1 MSDVYQQS
9 WLDALFS
16 RSERLLAIGFL
27 LLIVLGTILLSL
39 PVASVRNDISILDAL
54 FTSTSAV
61 CVTGLIVVDTGKDF
75 TLFGQIVILVLIQ
88 AGGLGIMT
96 FTAMATQ
103 FLGGKLSFRS
113 QAALSDTFYQKQAAR
128 RVSSNLFRI
137 IMMVFII
144 EAIGAV
150 ILFLGYYL
158 RSDDLH
164 DSIFAAIFHAVS
176 AFCNA
181 GFSTHSDSL
190 IGWQSSSIVMPT
202 IAVLIILGGLGHVVV
217 LESWARLGMRLKG
230 QSAHPFKWTLHSR
243 VVIYL
248 SGVLILGGAVIL
260 MVARP
265 FGADGSATTGFFD
278 ALFQSVT
285 CRTAGFNSIDLTK
298 LPVPAL
304 LFMCALMFIGGSPA
318 SCAGGVKTSS
328 VATWYAQLYAWLR
341 GQKEVTLMGRRL
353 SSEIVAKAAMI
364 IGLAVVW
371 NSTGTILLAWFE
383 QGRVDLPLRK
393 LFFEQVSAFGTV
405 GLSLDVTPTL
415 STPSRI
421 WIMISMFVGRV
432 GPLTFAMVISER
444 EQSPIRYP
452 EEPVMIG

>member
-1 MSDVYQQS
+1 MSDAYRRS
-9 WLDALFS
+9 WLDNLFA
-16 RSERLLAIGFL
+16 RSERLLALGFL
-27 LLIVLGTILLSL
+27 LLIALGTVLLSL
-39 PVASVRNDISILDAL
+39 PVASVRNDITMLDAL
-54 FTSTSAV
+54 FTATSAV

-75 TLFGQIVILVLIQ
+75 SLFGQVVILVLIQ

-103 FLGGKLSFRS
+103 FFGGKLSFRS
-113 QAALSDTFYQKQAAR
+113 QAALSDTFYQKHAAR
-128 RVSSNLFRI
+128 RIHNNLFRI
-137 IMMVFII
+137 ILMVFVI
-144 EAIGAV
+144 ELIGAV
-150 ILFLGYYL
+150 LLFIGYYM
-158 RSDDLH
+158 RSADLG
-164 DSIFAAIFHAVS
+164 DSLFAAVFHAVS

-190 IGWQSSSIVMPT
+190 VDWSASPIVMPT
-202 IAVLIILGGLGHVVV
+202 VAFLIVLGGLGHVVM
-217 LESWARLGMRLKG
+217 LESWRRLCVRFKGEKFEPLKW
-230 QSAHPFKWTLHSR
+230 SLHSR

-248 SGVLILGGAVIL
+248 SGVLILGGALIL
-260 MVARP
+260 MIARP
-265 FGADGSATTGFFD
+265 TGTNDSAVSGFFD
-278 ALFQSVT
+278 ALFQSIT
-285 CRTAGFNSIDLTK
+285 CRTAGFNSIDLTG
-298 LPVPAL
+298 LPIPAI
-304 LFMCALMFIGGSPA
+304 LFMCVLMFIGGSPA

-341 GQKEVTLMGRRL
+341 GQKEVTLLGRRL
-353 SSEIVAKAAMI
+353 SPEIVAKAAMI

-371 NSTGTILLAWFE
+371 NATGTILLAWFE
-383 QGRVDLPLRK
+383 QGRADLPLRK

-432 GPLTFAMVISER
+432 GPLTFAMVIAER